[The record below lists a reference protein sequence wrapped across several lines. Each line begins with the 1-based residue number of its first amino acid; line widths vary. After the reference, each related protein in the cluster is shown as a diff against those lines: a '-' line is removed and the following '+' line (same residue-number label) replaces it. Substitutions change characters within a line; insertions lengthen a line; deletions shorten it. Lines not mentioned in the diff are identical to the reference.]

1 MTNINLLPWR
11 ELRREQEKRQ
21 FTTLLIGSLLIGI
34 GIVILI
40 NYYVQ
45 DLVTEQMARNQ
56 RLQDEIN
63 TFNRQIAAI
72 KRLKEVKAG
81 LISRM
86 KTIQGLQEGRTLTVH
101 LFDELIKV
109 VPDGIYLTQ
118 VKRVGDT
125 VTLHGYAESNTNV
138 SILMRNIEQ
147 SPWIQTPALT
157 EIKKSKEAAS
167 EINNEFVLSFVI
179 KAKNPI

>member
-11 ELRREQEKRQ
+11 ELRREQEKRE
-21 FTTLLIGSLLIGI
+21 FRTLMLGAVLIGI

-45 DLVTEQMARNQ
+45 DLNSSQTARNQ

-63 TFNRQIAAI
+63 TFNRQIREI
-72 KRLKEVKAG
+72 KQLKQVRSE

-86 KTIQGLQEGRTLTVH
+86 KIIQGLQAKRTLTVH

-109 VPDGIYLTQ
+109 VPDGIYLTDL
-118 VKRVGDT
+118 KRVGDKIT
-125 VTLHGYAESNTNV
+125 VQGYAESNTNV

-147 SPWIQTPALT
+147 NPWIQDPVLT
-157 EIKKSKEAAS
+157 EIKKSKEAT
-167 EINNEFVLSFVI
+167 IVNNEFTLSFVLQS
-179 KAKNPI
+179 KNPS